1 MTQQQHKAL
10 AKKYAELI
18 ALRAM
23 AKAHGAPQADIA
35 ALRAAQHVP
44 IGIPDAPRTSFA
56 QAMPEQYRGDDAVV
70 AYRRYYAA
78 EKMILRGK
86 PVTWTRRERPAWLPE
101 VRS

>member
-35 ALRAAQHVP
+35 ALTAA
-44 IGIPDAPRTSFA
+44 IDEINALLEADS
-56 QAMPEQYRGDDAVV
+56 VV
-70 AYRRYYAA
+70 AKRLLA
-78 EKMILRGK
+78 
-86 PVTWTRRERPAWLPE
+86 
-101 VRS
+101 